1 MNKLTGN
8 IHLYNI
14 GSFFLVLFKFFVITL
29 LVIGLVDCKNPGKGR
44 NEEEP
49 IMKEGKQGGI
59 SESGHLRIKP
69 VEPYIF
75 QIQFQD
81 DSLQQFRL
89 WFPEVAIFN
98 RDTSRAAI
106 DEVAGNE
113 WFKKTSDGFIVTGKI
128 GNNNRWLD
136 FKYNIRVVSDT
147 VIKLELEVKNTG
159 KLPWSDY
166 AHLAACLAPVTPV
179 FSDKAGDRTYIETEY
194 NLLSLLS
201 KTGVVDDFNHYPVMP
216 RTDLTDSVQRVQ
228 VVSGFVSRLSRDEK
242 TNISFCWDTA
252 ARVDVNPGG
261 LDCIHSAPA
270 IGPLEPGEIVLRK
283 GFILLRTGTVLE
295 TYEILQNYFIE

>member
-8 IHLYNI
+8 IHLHNI
-14 GSFFLVLFKFFVITL
+14 VRYFLVLFKFFILAL
-29 LVIGLVDCKNPGKGR
+29 LVVGLADCKNPGKGQK
-44 NEEEP
+44 EKEP
-49 IMKEGKQGGI
+49 VMKEGKQGGV
-59 SESGHLRIKP
+59 SESGHLTIKP

-89 WFPEVAIFN
+89 WFPEVAIFD

-106 DEVAGNE
+106 DEVAGEE
-113 WFKKTSDGFIVTGKI
+113 WFKKTSDGFLVTGTI
-128 GNNNRWLD
+128 GNSYMRVD

-147 VIKLELEVKNTG
+147 MIKLELEVKNTG
-159 KLPWSDY
+159 KLSWSDY

-194 NLLSLLS
+194 NLLSSLIE
-201 KTGVVDDFNHYPVMP
+201 TGVVDDFNHYPVIP

-242 TNISFCWDTA
+242 TNISFCWDKA

-270 IGPLEPGEIVLRK
+270 IGPLEPGETVLRE
-283 GFILLRTGTVLE
+283 GYVLLRKGTVLE
-295 TYEILQNYFIE
+295 SCEILRNYFIE